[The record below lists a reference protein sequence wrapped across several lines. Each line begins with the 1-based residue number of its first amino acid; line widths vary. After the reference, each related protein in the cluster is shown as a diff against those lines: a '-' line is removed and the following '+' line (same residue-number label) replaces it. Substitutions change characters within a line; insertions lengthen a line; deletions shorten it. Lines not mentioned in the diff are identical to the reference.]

1 MKKKFLLLLLLGL
14 FLYLIIFPQHAVPAA
29 ASGLLLWY
37 QIILPTLLP
46 FAILTGICL
55 SSNLFYLFARPLH
68 RVLAHV
74 LPVSIE
80 GTFPLA
86 AGFLFGFPMGSKIC
100 ASMLEEGKISYE
112 EASVLFIISN
122 NMSPVFVSS
131 FILNQS
137 LKLPA
142 LVPVTFLILYLPPL
156 LLGRFLLKRR
166 KKNADFLH
174 KNTTSRFQFNFKIID
189 AAIINGFETLVRLG
203 GYIMLFSIAVSVLS
217 LLPDI
222 PELVRI
228 LFTGGIEITN
238 GIWAVAES
246 SCPLLTRY
254 LLCIAFTAFGGCSGI
269 AQTTAMI
276 QGTGLSIRPYI
287 LTKFLLCMESSLL
300 ACLICRMPAISVYF

>member
-1 MKKKFLLLLLLGL
+1 MKKVLLLLSMLCL
-14 FLYLIIFPQHAVPAA
+14 FLYLIVFPQHAVPAA
-29 ASGLLLWY
+29 ANGLLLWY
-37 QIILPTLLP
+37 QVILPTLLP

-55 SSNLFYLFARPLH
+55 SSNLFYLFAKPLH
-68 RVLAHV
+68 RILVHI
-74 LPVSIE
+74 LPVSVE

-142 LVPVTFLILYLPPL
+142 LIPVTFLILYLPPL
-156 LLGRFLLKRR
+156 LLGRILLVRQ
-166 KKNADFLH
+166 KKSADFLH

-203 GYIMLFSIAVSVLS
+203 GYIMLFSIAVSMLS
-217 LLPDI
+217 LLPDV
-222 PELVRI
+222 PEPVRI
-228 LFTGGIEITN
+228 LLTGGIEITN

-246 SCPLLTRY
+246 SCPLLAKY

-287 LTKFLLCMESSLL
+287 LTKFLLCMGSSLL
-300 ACLICRMPAISVYF
+300 AYLICRLPAISVYF